1 MFTQQSPNQEK
12 SNLQFCHD
20 LVTDRL
26 SFIINVSFPPSV
38 PSSNLDAWSVALTG
52 LDGWKKVGVEDL
64 YASSLQTLQ
73 HIEAHEKTFID
84 VFLRLSQVFF
94 TLVRLPIFDLP
105 VIQKFSKTESPL
117 GKYQLEISVP
127 AIEGIAL
134 PVYEKTLSIALD
146 VCTWI
151 IKYPATLPNKKYIFD
166 TVEHKLTKPLI
177 PFVPAGKSTIPTLRV
192 AHELDI
198 PFFHLGLGI
207 YQLGWGS
214 QAVLLDRSTTLQDSA
229 ISVRLTQSKVSTA
242 NVLKMAGL
250 PAAVHISV
258 STVQEAYKAAEQIG
272 FPVVVKPIDQERG
285 EGVTV
290 DIRDNEALKTAFF
303 SACDKTPS
311 RQVLVERQV
320 AGVCHRIFIVGKQ
333 LLYAVKRL
341 PISVQ
346 GDGVKSIEQL
356 VVDHAAAQTLTA
368 PWLRKDAQSL
378 DDLARATLAKANL
391 TEASVPLAGTWVPL
405 RPIESTAWGGVDEDV
420 TIHIHPENI
429 SAALTA
435 AARFGLHTAGVDM
448 ISADI
453 TQPWYEN
460 GAIINEVN
468 FAPLLGGAEISRSYL
483 PAFFAQLIHGDGRIP
498 IEYVDHLKAAMERQ
512 ESFKIKGLRCFVTTP
527 FQTFDATGN
536 LLALPFDGL
545 KQRCMALIY
554 RSEVDAIVLVPE

>member
-1 MFTQQSPNQEK
+1 MFTQESPHQEK

-26 SFIINVSFPPSV
+26 SFTIYVSFPPSA
-38 PSSNLDAWSVALTG
+38 PSSNIDAWSAALTG
-52 LDGWKKVGVEDL
+52 LHDWKKVAFEALD
-64 YASSLQTLQ
+64 ASSLQALQ
-73 HIEAHEKTFID
+73 NIEAHEKIFIHA
-84 VFLRLSQVFF
+84 FLRLSQVFF
-94 TLVRLPIFDLP
+94 TLVRLPVFDLP
-105 VIQKFSKTESPL
+105 VIQKFSKTDSSL
-117 GKYQLEISVP
+117 GNYQLEILVP
-127 AIEGIAL
+127 ATQGIAL
-134 PVYEKTLSIALD
+134 HVYKKILSVALD
-146 VCTWI
+146 VCAWI
-151 IKYPATLPNKKYIFD
+151 MKYPATLPNKKHVFD
-166 TVEHKLTKPLI
+166 TVEQKLIQPLM

-192 AHELDI
+192 ACELGI
-198 PFFHLGLGI
+198 PFLHIGLGI

-214 QAVLLDRSTTLQDSA
+214 QAVILDRSTTLRDSA
-229 ISVRLTQSKVSTA
+229 IGVRLTQSKVSTA

-250 PAAVHISV
+250 PAPVHISV
-258 STVQEAYKAAEQIG
+258 STVQQASTAAEQIG
-272 FPVVVKPIDQERG
+272 FPVVVKPIDQARG

-290 DIRDNEALKTAFF
+290 DIRDNETLKTAFF

-356 VVDHAAAQTLTA
+356 VVDHAAAQTLIA
-368 PWLRKDAQSL
+368 PWLRKEAQSL

-391 TEASVPLAGTWVPL
+391 TEASVPLPGTWVPL
-405 RPIESTAWGGVDEDV
+405 RPIESTAWGGIDEDV
-420 TIHIHPENI
+420 TIHIHPENV

-435 AARFGLHTAGVDM
+435 AALFGLHTAGVDM

-460 GAIINEVN
+460 GAVINEVN

-483 PAFFAQLIHGDGRIP
+483 PTFFAQIMHGDGRIP
-498 IEYVDHLKAAMERQ
+498 IEYVDQLEAAKKRQ

-527 FQTFDATGN
+527 YQTFDATGN

-554 RSEVDAIVLVPE
+554 RSEVDAIVLAP